1 MAATVAKRI
10 RNARKMFKLL
20 KFMDAGRS
28 FMKGIPEF
36 SLPKL
41 IEANKAVI
49 FNQTKTKEHIGAF
62 QNLFFLISK
71 AATTLYYLLDN
82 TNLLL
87 QAIFGRHHAHR

>member
-49 FNQTKTKEHIGAF
+49 FN
-62 QNLFFLISK
+62 
-71 AATTLYYLLDN
+71 
-82 TNLLL
+82 
-87 QAIFGRHHAHR
+87 